1 MVLTQRSH
9 ARRPTLEDVARR
21 SGVSK
26 STVSRVI
33 NGEDRVRPEVVDRVR
48 HAVTE
53 LGYVPNQAARQLV
66 THRTGAVAVVAAQP
80 ENRLF
85 LDPFF
90 DLLLRGVRRE
100 LALHGAQAVLLFV
113 EEPDDYPRVADYL
126 GGGHVD
132 GAILFSLRPG
142 DRLAEIVGRLGVP
155 AVFGGRPL
163 PHDRAGEH
171 PGQARV
177 DGDNRGG
184 ARLAVQ
190 HLVSLGRR
198 RIATVAGPYDQE
210 NSAADRLAGYRDVL
224 GDGAS
229 PHLVE
234 RADYTRQGGAD
245 AMAALLDRSP
255 GLDAVFVASDL
266 MASGA
271 LQTLRERARR
281 VPEDVAVVGFDD
293 LTSIAETT
301 DPPLT
306 TVHQDAEEMGRL
318 MVRLLLDPAAGRT
331 GPATGRTD
339 PADGSPRRS
348 PDGPPGAP
356 SVIVPTRLVRRASA

>member
-1 MVLTQRSH
+1 MTQRTT
-9 ARRPTLEDVARR
+9 ANLRRPTLEDVARR
-21 SGVSK
+21 AGVSR
-26 STVSRVI
+26 STVSRVV
-33 NGEDRVRPEVVDRVR
+33 NGEARVSAEVVARVR
-48 HAVTE
+48 AVIDA

-66 THRTGAVAVVAAQP
+66 TRRTNAIAVVATPP
-80 ENRLF
+80 EGRLF

-100 LALHGAQAVLLFV
+100 LAEHGAQAVLLFL
-113 EEPDDYPRVADYL
+113 EEPDDRVRVADYL

-132 GAILFSLRPG
+132 GAVLFSLRPG
-142 DRLAEIVGRLGVP
+142 DLLHTMIGRLDIP

-163 PHDRAGEH
+163 LRDGDTV
-171 PGQARV
+171 PGHAYV

-184 ARLAVQ
+184 ARQAVR

-224 GDGAS
+224 PDAS
-229 PHLVE
+229 SHLVE
-234 RADYTRQGGAD
+234 RADYSRQGGAD
-245 AMAALLDRSP
+245 AMAALLDRCP
-255 GLDAVFVASDL
+255 DLDAVFVASDF

-271 LQTLRERARR
+271 LQTLRERGRR

-306 TVHQDAEEMGRL
+306 TVHQDVGEMGRR
-318 MVRLLLDPAAGRT
+318 MARLLFEHT
-331 GPATGRTD
+331 GPEA
-339 PADGSPRRS
+339 
-348 PDGPPGAP
+348 
-356 SVIVPTRLVRRASA
+356 SVVVPTRLVRRRSA